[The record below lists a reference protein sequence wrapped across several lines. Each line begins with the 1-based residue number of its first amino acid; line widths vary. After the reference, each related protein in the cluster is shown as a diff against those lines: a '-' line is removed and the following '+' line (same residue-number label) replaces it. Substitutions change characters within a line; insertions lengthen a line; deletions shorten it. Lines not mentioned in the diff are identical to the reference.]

1 MGYAITLI
9 PGDGIGPEVT
19 DATVKVIDAVCPGIT
34 WESVVAGVGAM
45 AEHGKPLPDNVLA
58 SVRKNRIAL
67 KGPIGTP
74 VGKGFTSVNV
84 GLRKALDL
92 YVSLRPVDSLPGLK
106 TRHDNV
112 DLIVFRENTEGLY
125 AGIEHEPV
133 PGVVESLRISTEHAW
148 RRFVKHAY
156 EWCRYNGRKKIHLVH
171 KAGIMKLS
179 DGLFL
184 RVAREIAADYP
195 YLETHEINVDQVFM
209 DLVMDPTRFDVL
221 ITDNLFGDLV
231 SDLTA
236 GLVGGLG
243 VVPGANIGDKYAVFE
258 AVHGTA
264 PDIAGKGLAN
274 PIALL
279 RSGAMMLAHIGER
292 TAAAR
297 IERSIRQVLA
307 KGEHLTGDLGGK
319 ATTAELTQALLAE
332 LEGSRFTAFA
342 KEL

>member
-1 MGYAITLI
+1 MAYSITLI

-19 DATVKVIDAVCPGIT
+19 RATVRVIDAVCPGIQ
-34 WESVVAGVGAM
+34 WESVEAGEGAM
-45 AEHGKPLPDNVLA
+45 ARWGKPLPDVVLD

-106 TRHDNV
+106 TRHDGV

-133 PGVVESLRISTEHAW
+133 PGVVESLRISTETAW
-148 RRFVKHAY
+148 RRFIHHAY
-156 EWCRYNGRKKIHLVH
+156 EWCRYNGRRKIHLVH
-171 KAGIMKLS
+171 KGAIMKLS

-195 YLETHEINVDQVFM
+195 YLETHEISVDHLFM
-209 DLVMDPTRFDVL
+209 DLVLDPTRYDVL

-292 TAAAR
+292 SAAQR
-297 IERSIRQVLA
+297 IERSIRKVLA
-307 KGEHLTGDLGGK
+307 DAKHLTGDLGGK
-319 ATTAELTQALLAE
+319 ATTDELTDALIAEL
-332 LEGSRFTAFA
+332 
-342 KEL
+342 

>member
-19 DATVKVIDAVCPGIT
+19 DATVEIIDAVCPGIA
-34 WESVVAGVGAM
+34 WERVAAGEGAM
-45 AEHGKPLPDNVLA
+45 AEFGKPLPDHVLE

-92 YVSLRPVDSLPGLK
+92 YVSLRPVNSLSGLK
-106 TRHDNV
+106 TRHDGV
-112 DLIVFRENTEGLY
+112 DLVVFRENTEGLY

-133 PGVVESLRISTEHAW
+133 PGVVESLRISTETAW

-156 EWCRYNGRKKIHLVH
+156 EWCRYNGRREIHLVH
-171 KAGIMKLS
+171 KGTIMKLS

-184 RVAREIAADYP
+184 RIAREIAADYP
-195 YLETHEINVDQVFM
+195 YLETHEIAVDQLFM
-209 DLVMDPTRFDVL
+209 DLVLDPTRFDVL

-264 PDIAGKGLAN
+264 PDIAGRGLAN

-292 TAAAR
+292 EAA
-297 IERSIRQVLA
+297 ERVERAIAKVLA
-307 KGEHLTGDLGGK
+307 KGETLTGDLGGK
-319 ATTAELTQALLAE
+319 ATTKALTQALLAE
-332 LEGSRFTAFA
+332 L
-342 KEL
+342 

>member
-1 MGYAITLI
+1 MTYAITLI

-19 DATVKVIDAVCPGIT
+19 DATTRIIDAACPGIR
-34 WESVVAGVGAM
+34 WEPVVAGEGAM
-45 AEHGKPLPDNVLA
+45 AEFGKPLPEHVLD

-92 YVSLRPVDSLPGLK
+92 YVSLRPVNSLEGLK
-106 TRHDNV
+106 TRHDGV
-112 DLIVFRENTEGLY
+112 DLVVFRENTEGLY

-148 RRFVKHAY
+148 RRFVRHAY
-156 EWCRYNGRKKIHLVH
+156 EWCRYNGRRKVSLVH
-171 KAGIMKLS
+171 KGAIMKLS

-195 YLETHEINVDQVFM
+195 YLQTSEVSVDHLFM
-209 DLVMDPTRFDVL
+209 DLVLDPTRYDVL

-279 RSGAMMLAHIGER
+279 RSGAMMLAHMGER
-292 TAAAR
+292 TAAQR
-297 IERSIRQVLA
+297 IERAIANVLK

-319 ATTAELTQALLAE
+319 ATTEQLTNAILSEL
-332 LEGSRFTAFA
+332 
-342 KEL
+342 

>member
-9 PGDGIGPEVT
+9 AGDGIGPEVT
-19 DATVKVIDAVCPGIT
+19 DATVEIIDAVCPGIA
-34 WESVVAGVGAM
+34 WERVVAGEGAM
-45 AEHGKPLPDNVLA
+45 AEHGRPLPDQVLE

-92 YVSLRPVDSLPGLK
+92 YVSLRPVNSLSGLK
-106 TRHDNV
+106 TRHDGV
-112 DLIVFRENTEGLY
+112 DLVVFRENTEGLY

-133 PGVVESLRISTEHAW
+133 PGVVESLRISTEAAW

-156 EWCRYNGRKKIHLVH
+156 EWCRYNGRRKIHLVH
-171 KAGIMKLS
+171 KGAIMKLS

-184 RVAREIAADYP
+184 KVAREIAADYP
-195 YLETHEINVDQVFM
+195 YLETHEIAVDHLFM
-209 DLVMDPTRFDVL
+209 DLVLDPTRFDVL

-264 PDIAGKGLAN
+264 PDIAGRGLAN

-292 TAAAR
+292 EAAQR
-297 IERSIRQVLA
+297 IERAIAKVLA
-307 KGEHLTGDLGGK
+307 KGEALTGDLGGK
-319 ATTAELTQALLAE
+319 ATTRELTQALLAE
-332 LEGSRFTAFA
+332 L
-342 KEL
+342 

>member
-1 MGYAITLI
+1 MGTSGYAITLI

-19 DATVKVIDAVCPGIT
+19 EATVRVIDAVCPGIR
-34 WESVVAGVGAM
+34 WESVVAGEGAM
-45 AEHGKPLPDNVLA
+45 AEYGKPLPDHVLE

-92 YVSLRPVDSLPGLK
+92 YVSLRPVDSLPLK

-133 PGVVESLRISTEHAW
+133 PGVVESLRISTEAAW
-148 RRFVKHAY
+148 RRFVRHAY

-171 KAGIMKLS
+171 KGAIMKLS

-195 YLETHEINVDQVFM
+195 YLETHEIAVDQVFM

-221 ITDNLFGDLV
+221 INDNLFGDLV

-279 RSGAMMLAHIGER
+279 RSGAMMLNHIGER
-292 TAAAR
+292 KAAAR
-297 IERSIRQVLA
+297 VEHAVRQVLH
-307 KGEHLTGDLGGK
+307 KGTHLTGDLGGK
-319 ATTAELTQALLAE
+319 ATTDELTRALIAEL
-332 LEGSRFTAFA
+332 
-342 KEL
+342 

>member
-1 MGYAITLI
+1 MGSTITLI

-19 DATVKVIDAVCPGIT
+19 DATVRIIDAVCPGIT
-34 WESVVAGVGAM
+34 WEPVPAGEGAM
-45 AEHGKPLPDNVLA
+45 AEHGKPLPDLVLA

-106 TRHDNV
+106 TRHDGV
-112 DLIVFRENTEGLY
+112 DLVVFRENTEGLY

-133 PGVVESLRISTEHAW
+133 PGVVESLRISTEVAW

-171 KAGIMKLS
+171 KGAIMKLS

-195 YLETHEINVDQVFM
+195 YLETHEIAVDQLFM
-209 DLVMDPTRFDVL
+209 DLVLDPTAFDVL

-231 SDLTA
+231 SDLAA

-243 VVPGANIGDKYAVFE
+243 VVPGANIGDRFAVFE

-292 TAAAR
+292 RAAQRVEGAIKR
-297 IERSIRQVLA
+297 VL
-307 KGEHLTGDLGGK
+307 GEGGVRTGDLGGK
-319 ATTAELTQALLAE
+319 ATTAELTDALLRA
-332 LEGSRFTAFA
+332 L
-342 KEL
+342 

>member
-19 DATVKVIDAVCPGIT
+19 DATVKIIDAVCPGIT
-34 WESVVAGVGAM
+34 WESVVAGEGAM
-45 AEHGKPLPDNVLA
+45 AEHGKPLPENVLA

-92 YVSLRPVDSLPGLK
+92 YVSLRPVDSLKGLK
-106 TRHDNV
+106 TRHDDV

-133 PGVVESLRISTEHAW
+133 PGVVESLRISTEFAW

-171 KAGIMKLS
+171 KGAIMKLS

-184 RVAREIAADYP
+184 KVAREIAADYP

-221 ITDNLFGDLV
+221 INDNLFGDLI

-297 IERSIRQVLA
+297 IERAIRAVLA

-319 ATTAELTQALLAE
+319 ATTAELTQALLVE
-332 LEGSRFTAFA
+332 L
-342 KEL
+342 

>member
-1 MGYAITLI
+1 MTYAITLI

-19 DATVKVIDAVCPGIT
+19 NATTRVIDAACPGIR
-34 WESVVAGVGAM
+34 WEPVVAGEGAM
-45 AEHGKPLPDNVLA
+45 AEFGKPLPDHVLE

-92 YVSLRPVDSLPGLK
+92 YVSLRPVNSLEGLK
-106 TRHDNV
+106 TRHDGV
-112 DLIVFRENTEGLY
+112 DLVVFRENTEGLY

-148 RRFVKHAY
+148 RRFVRHAY
-156 EWCRYNGRKKIHLVH
+156 EWCRYNGRRKVSLVH
-171 KAGIMKLS
+171 KGAIMKLS

-195 YLETHEINVDQVFM
+195 YLQTSEVSVDHLFM
-209 DLVMDPTRFDVL
+209 DLVLDPTRYDVL

-279 RSGAMMLAHIGER
+279 RSGAMMLAHMGER
-292 TAAAR
+292 TAASR
-297 IERSIRQVLA
+297 IERAIANVLK

-319 ATTAELTQALLAE
+319 ATTEQLTNALLSE
-332 LEGSRFTAFA
+332 L
-342 KEL
+342 

>member
-1 MGYAITLI
+1 MKYTVTLI

-19 DATVKVIDAVCPGIT
+19 RATVRVIAAVCPGIG
-34 WESVVAGVGAM
+34 WESVEAGEGAM
-45 AEHGKPLPDNVLA
+45 PKYGKPLPEHVLE
-58 SVRKNRIAL
+58 SVRRHRVAL

-92 YVSLRPVDSLPGLK
+92 YVSLRPVDSLEGVK
-106 TRHDNV
+106 THHQGV
-112 DLIVFRENTEGLY
+112 DLVIFRENTEGLY

-133 PGVVESLRISTEHAW
+133 PGVVESLRISTESAW
-148 RRFVKHAY
+148 RRFVRHAY
-156 EWCRYNGRKKIHLVH
+156 EWCRYQGRRKIHLVH
-171 KAGIMKLS
+171 KGGIMKMS

-184 RVAREIAADYP
+184 KVAREVAADYP
-195 YLETHEINVDQVFM
+195 YLETHEIAVDTVFM
-209 DLVMDPTRFDVL
+209 DLVLDPTRYDVL
-221 ITDNLFGDLV
+221 LTDNLFGDLV
-231 SDLTA
+231 SDLAA

-279 RSGAMMLAHIGER
+279 RSGAMMLAHMGER
-292 TAAAR
+292 AASAR
-297 IERSIRQVLA
+297 IERAIRKVLA
-307 KGEHLTGDLGGK
+307 AGTHLTGDLGGR
-319 ATTAELTQALLAE
+319 ATTDQLTDAILAE
-332 LEGSRFTAFA
+332 L
-342 KEL
+342 

>member
-1 MGYAITLI
+1 MSHTITLI

-19 DATVKVIDAVCPGIT
+19 NATVRVIDAVCPGIT
-34 WESVVAGVGAM
+34 WESVEAGEGAM
-45 AEHGKPLPDNVLA
+45 PKYGKPLPDHVLE

-106 TRHDNV
+106 TRHDDV
-112 DLIVFRENTEGLY
+112 DLVVFRENTEGLY

-133 PGVVESLRISTEHAW
+133 PGVVESLRISTENAW
-148 RRFVKHAY
+148 RRFVRYAY
-156 EWCRYNGRKKIHLVH
+156 EWCRYNGRRRIALVH
-171 KAGIMKLS
+171 KGAIMKLS

-195 YLETHEINVDQVFM
+195 YLATTEISVDQLFM
-209 DLVMDPTRFDVL
+209 DLVLDPTRFDVL

-243 VVPGANIGDKYAVFE
+243 VVPGANIGDRYAVFE

-279 RSGAMMLAHIGER
+279 RSGAMMLAHMGER

-297 IERSIRQVLA
+297 IENAIRKVLG
-307 KGEHLTGDLGGK
+307 KGEVRTGDLGGTS
-319 ATTAELTQALLAE
+319 TTEQLTAALISEL
-332 LEGSRFTAFA
+332 
-342 KEL
+342 